1 MGPILVTRAKLLAYL
16 PIFFFFLIFP
26 SPFSPVT
33 LLKHKPEPIK
43 ISQASLP
50 HQDRHQWTT
59 PISPT
64 CTAAW
69 SPLSWPSGANKHKE
83 MWPIS
88 PFLSRMISSD
98 PRQCYLIP
106 FCTLSTCFYL
116 ICVFHIWVLRK
127 LLGFSLNSICLC
139 FFLLSGWWKNN
150 KGEVVLVFFFFLIW
164 YYCAYPL
171 LVCFNGLKYI
181 IRAKQAPSCALVWSI
196 LYLDPRIIRMIS
208 HCWTHLLGFNLWQP
222 CKFHRT
228 YHAWRGPNNL

>member
-1 MGPILVTRAKLLAYL
+1 MVLTLKVRCVHFSNVRILGPVWIFFYQSSLLTQFLSLVTHQLKYPNSLHSTRLAPSLITQIFQLFVDPILVTRAKLLAYP
-16 PIFFFFLIFP
+16 PIFFSFLIFP

-50 HQDRHQWTT
+50 RQDRHQWTT

-64 CTAAW
+64 CMAAW

-83 MWPIS
+83 TWPIS

-139 FFLLSGWWKNN
+139 FFLLFGWWENN
-150 KGEVVLVFFFFLIW
+150 KGEVVLVFFFF
-164 YYCAYPL
+164 
-171 LVCFNGLKYI
+171 
-181 IRAKQAPSCALVWSI
+181 
-196 LYLDPRIIRMIS
+196 
-208 HCWTHLLGFNLWQP
+208 
-222 CKFHRT
+222 
-228 YHAWRGPNNL
+228 